1 MYEMVQNTK
10 SNRRVSISYN
20 DDDEILELKNFANI
34 YKEDITYEEIK
45 KLVQEPEKDR
55 ECKVIAIKK

>member
-1 MYEMVQNTK
+1 MYEMIRNTK

-45 KLVQEPEKDR
+45 KLVQEPGKDQ
-55 ECKVIAIKK
+55 ECKVIAINK

>member
-1 MYEMVQNTK
+1 MIRNTK

-45 KLVQEPEKDR
+45 KLVQEPGKDQ
-55 ECKVIAIKK
+55 ECKVIAINK